1 MSNVHP
7 YMNWLRNELDKDYM
21 LAVRKEVE
29 EARRERGV
37 MPEAADV
44 FKPLFRLMP
53 WEVRLV
59 IVVSE
64 WGAIVPECDVEFV
77 QSEVMRVKWP
87 EFKGRREKIF
97 RGADY
102 IEWVRRGAMIV
113 PCKWASVGSGWEVFT
128 DRVIKMVGRETWRV
142 DKREA
147 LGVGAVFGWYTG
159 VN

>member
-1 MSNVHP
+1 
-7 YMNWLRNELDKDYM
+7 MNWLKRELEKDYM

-77 QSEVMRVKWP
+77 QSEVMRTKWP
-87 EFKGRREKIF
+87 EIRGRREKIF

-102 IEWVRRGAMIV
+102 IEWVIGGALVI
-113 PCKWASVGSGWEVFT
+113 PARWASVGEWEVFT
-128 DRVIKMVGRETWRV
+128 DRVIKMVGRESWRV
-142 DKREA
+142 DKRSRLE
-147 LGVGAVFGWYTG
+147 VGEVFGWYTG
-159 VN
+159 VK